1 MSRVEGTVRSSRART
16 RAFRIVA
23 GFLGVIAFV
32 PSAVFVLGS
41 YTVESQDIDL
51 VHNISGLAGFGMVFG
66 AAGIAMAVRA
76 EDSGAAFRAVA
87 VSAVLTLG
95 AGLLAGDVVTGFWFV
110 GIVFAVALYLL
121 HPDRG
126 DTTRV
131 RPTSTPLLASG
142 VVALIV
148 AVAYGVDQA
157 ALQRNGTPALDPH
170 AELHHYSGM
179 AVMGLLLAA
188 GALATATGG
197 GGPRAIGWATGIG
210 AALYGAASLAY
221 PDHLGTVDTP
231 WAVLTLLWG
240 LALVTLTELEMRRP
254 PTTREPG

>member
-23 GFLGVIAFV
+23 GFLGVLAFV
-32 PSAVFVLGS
+32 L
-41 YTVESQDIDL
+41 
-51 VHNISGLAGFGMVFG
+51 
-66 AAGIAMAVRA
+66 
-76 EDSGAAFRAVA
+76 
-87 VSAVLTLG
+87 
-95 AGLLAGDVVTGFWFV
+95 
-110 GIVFAVALYLL
+110 
-121 HPDRG
+121 
-126 DTTRV
+126 
-131 RPTSTPLLASG
+131 
-142 VVALIV
+142 ALIV